1 VSIIRMLTR
10 LTAVAA
16 LRGTTWADNRVFDSD
31 NTPLSQALTLNEEGK
46 PYIVVY
52 TDADNR
58 TEVNGTDLY
67 AIRRELNLVLEIG
80 VASKVEGETGTA
92 QLKTPLTDE
101 GMEIALDMIE
111 DQALAAL
118 FGDPQNDWAELLKG
132 FILTI
137 TRVSGQ
143 RGASADRDRRW
154 AARQL
159 SIICDVLSDLPPG
172 VPVPVDHPINQFAE
186 VAKLHPEA
194 EMDHAAEIC
203 AAIATRKAAPT
214 WEQIQAT
221 LGLRRIGLQAIGQAP
236 LPADLPNIVSRYGDD
251 LTDASGDAPILREFS
266 AQDMQME
273 EKPDVGLIDRMTIS
287 TNVVT
292 GKAKDKKDKLVSEGD
307 VEADG

>member
-1 VSIIRMLTR
+1 MSIIRMLTR

-16 LRGTTWADNRVFDSD
+16 LRGTTWADDRVFDSD

-137 TRVSGQ
+137 NRVSGQ
-143 RGASADRDRRW
+143 RGASSDRDRRW

-203 AAIATRKAAPT
+203 AAIATRKAAPK

-251 LTDASGDAPILREFS
+251 LTDTTGDAPILREFS

-287 TNVVT
+287 TNVVVA
-292 GKAKDKKDKLVSEGD
+292 KAKDKKDKLVSEGD